1 MAAKEL
7 LPHYN
12 GQVVEI
18 RVADAAY
25 TFPAVPS
32 LLGLMEQ
39 GGGSGWWLHW
49 FQEARLG
56 WSPGYTYP
64 WPSNWMKARAW
75 VGSDLG
81 PCLGSDPGSI

>member
-18 RVADAAY
+18 RVAGAAY
-25 TFPAVPS
+25 TLPTVPS
-32 LLGLMEQ
+32 LLGLVEQ
-39 GGGSGWWLHW
+39 GREVAGGFTGSRKQGW
-49 FQEARLG
+49 AG
-56 WSPGYTYP
+56 PPGYTYP

-81 PCLGSDPGSI
+81 PCLRSDPGSI

>member
-56 WSPGYTYP
+56 WSPRVHLSLAQQLDEG
-64 WPSNWMKARAW
+64 PSMGWLR
-75 VGSDLG
+75 
-81 PCLGSDPGSI
+81 PGTLSWK